1 MRERDSEMP
10 GDEVATRIRVFMG
23 ENFLNGDPKGELHDT
38 TPLLEWEILNSMNSA
53 LLLNFLREEL
63 GVRVPLAAINAANFR
78 DIKSI
83 STLVTGLMPVPV
95 HNDTEGA

>member
-1 MRERDSEMP
+1 MSGNEVTVRIKTFI
-10 GDEVATRIRVFMG
+10 GD
-23 ENFLNGDPKGELHDT
+23 NFLDGDRKGELNDM
-38 TPLLEWEILNSMNSA
+38 TPLLEWEVLNSMNSA

-63 GVRVPLAAINAANFR
+63 SVNVPLAAINAANFR